1 MTAICYH
8 RTMIRSALIL
18 LFLLAWQV
26 NWPGGAAAEPQHG
39 FAVLGSLK
47 YGPGFQH
54 FDYVNPDAPKGGR
67 LRLWYNGNFDSLNP
81 FILKGRWVAGS
92 NPFGVDGRLL
102 TFETLMMGSADEA
115 DSFYGLVAGGVE
127 IADDRQSITF
137 TLRAEARWHDGSEM
151 TAADVAYSF
160 ATLKAK
166 GHPAFRILFKD
177 VTGTEVLGPRKI
189 RFNFAKGVLTRDL
202 PATVARMPIISK
214 AWYGEHDFTKTTMTP
229 PLGSG
234 PYRVEKV
241 DPGRSITYALVADHW
256 GKDLA
261 VYRGRNNFQRL
272 TWDYYRDRDIA
283 LESLFA
289 GKIDFREDFTSR
301 NWATRYD
308 NVPAVKDGRLIKETL
323 PDHNPSGFQAFF
335 LNTRKA
341 KFADRRVRR
350 AIGLVFDFE
359 WTNKNLF
366 HGLYR
371 RTYSIFQNSDM
382 EAKGPPLGPELAL
395 LEPWRKELPGEVF
408 GPVYRAPKTNGSGII
423 RRELRAAKK
432 LLRAAGWVVRDGK
445 LVNGKGEGFEIEF
458 ISYSKLFERIVMP
471 YVRNLEKLGISGR
484 FRLVEPA
491 QYQRRLQEFDF
502 DIATFRNSS
511 SLTPG
516 LSLRN
521 AWNSK
526 TADMM
531 GGRNYTGLKSAAVDS
546 LVEKIIAAKSRE
558 ELRHATHALDR
569 VIMWTHNL
577 VPQWFKASHTIAY
590 WDLFGRPAIKPK
602 YARGVLDTWWWD
614 RAKAAKLGRE

>member
-1 MTAICYH
+1 
-8 RTMIRSALIL
+8 MIRTINCTMVRAMIRLGLIL
-18 LFLLAWQV
+18 AFAIASLGMAV
-26 NWPGGAAAEPQHG
+26 AKPQHG

-47 YGPGFQH
+47 YGPDFRH
-54 FDYVNPDAPKGGR
+54 FDYVNPDAPKAGR

-81 FILKGRWVAGS
+81 FILKGRWAAGS

-102 TFETLMMGSADEA
+102 TFETLMTGSGDEE
-115 DSFYGLVAGGVE
+115 DSFYGLIAGGVE
-127 IADDRQSITF
+127 RPDDGQSITF
-137 TLRAEARWHDGSEM
+137 TLRRAARWHDGSEI
-151 TAADVAYSF
+151 TAHDVAFSF
-160 ATLKAK
+160 DILKAK
-166 GHPAFRILFKD
+166 GHPAFRVLFRD
-177 VTGTEVLGPRKI
+177 ITGTTVLGPRKI
-189 RFNFAKGVLTRDL
+189 RFDFASGALTRDL
-202 PATVARMPIISK
+202 PATAASMPIISK
-214 AWYGEHDFTKTTMTP
+214 AWYTANDFTKTTMTP

-234 PYRVEKV
+234 PYKVDKV
-241 DPGRSITYALVADHW
+241 DPGRSITYVLADNYW
-256 GKDLA
+256 GKGLA
-261 VYRGRNNFQRL
+261 VNRGRHNFQRI

-283 LESLFA
+283 LQSLFA

-301 NWATRYD
+301 NWATKYD
-308 NVPAVKDGRLIKETL
+308 GIPAVKDGRLIREVL
-323 PDHNPSGFQAFF
+323 PDQNPSGFQAFF
-335 LNTRKA
+335 LNTRRP

-366 HGLYR
+366 YSLYR

-382 EAKGPPLGPELAL
+382 EATGAPKGAELAL
-395 LEPWRKELPGEVF
+395 LEPWRKALPGVVF

-423 RRELRAAKK
+423 RSELRAAKA
-432 LLRAAGWVVRDGK
+432 LLKAAGWAVKNGK
-445 LVNGKGEGFEIEF
+445 LVNGQGAPFEIEF

-471 YVRNLEKLGISGR
+471 YVRNLERLGIAAR

-502 DIATFRNSS
+502 DVTTFRNSS

-516 LSLRN
+516 LGLRN
-521 AWNSK
+521 AWNSR
-526 TADMM
+526 TADMT
-531 GGRNYTGLKSAAVDS
+531 GGRNYTGLKSPVVDD
-546 LVEKIIAAKSRE
+546 LIEKIIAAKTRD

-614 RAKAAKLGRE
+614 GAKAGKLGRK

>member
-1 MTAICYH
+1 VTAICYH
-8 RTMIRSALIL
+8 RSMIRNALIL
-18 LFLLAWQV
+18 IFLLAWQV
-26 NWPGGAAAEPQHG
+26 NWPGGAVAKPQHG

-47 YGPGFQH
+47 YGPGFKH

-81 FILKGRWVAGS
+81 FILKGRWAAGS

-102 TFETLMMGSADEA
+102 TFETLMMGSGDEA

-127 IADDRQSITF
+127 IPDDRQSITF

-151 TAADVAYSF
+151 TATDVAYSF
-160 ATLKAK
+160 TTLKAK

-189 RFNFAKGVLTRDL
+189 RFNFAKGALTRDL

-366 HGLYR
+366 YSLYR

-382 EAKGPPLGPELAL
+382 EAKGAPLGAELAL

-423 RRELRAAKK
+423 RRELRAAKT
-432 LLRAAGWVVRDGK
+432 LLQAAGWVVRDGK

-531 GGRNYTGLKSAAVDS
+531 GGRNYTGLKSAAVDA
-546 LVEKIIAAKSRE
+546 LVEKIIAARSRE

-602 YARGVLDTWWWD
+602 YARGILDTWWWD

>member
-8 RTMIRSALIL
+8 RAMIRFGFILALA
-18 LFLLAWQV
+18 LFWQAGALAK
-26 NWPGGAAAEPQHG
+26 PQHG

-47 YGPGFQH
+47 YGPDFKH
-54 FDYVNPDAPKGGR
+54 FDYVNPEAPKGGH

-81 FILKGRWVAGS
+81 FILKGRWAAGS
-92 NPFGVDGRLL
+92 NPFGVAGRLL
-102 TFETLMMGSADEA
+102 TFETLMTGSGDEE
-115 DSFYGLVAGGVE
+115 DSYYGLIAEAVE
-127 IADDRQSITF
+127 IPDDRQSITF
-137 TLRAEARWHDGSEM
+137 YLRPQARWHDGTEI
-151 TAADVAYSF
+151 TTEDVAFSF
-160 ATLKAK
+160 STLKSK
-166 GHPAFRILFKD
+166 GHPAFRVLFKD
-177 VTGTEVLGPRKI
+177 ITGTDILGPRKI
-189 RFNFAKGVLTRDL
+189 RFNFAEGVLTRDL
-202 PATVARMPIISK
+202 PATAAGMPVISK
-214 AWYGEHDFTKTTMTP
+214 AYYTEHDFTKTTMTP

-234 PYRVEKV
+234 PYKVDKV
-241 DPGRSITYALVADHW
+241 DPGRSITYVLAENHW
-256 GKDLA
+256 AKDLA
-261 VYRGRNNFQRL
+261 VYRGRNNFRRI

-301 NWATRYD
+301 NWATKYD
-308 NVPAVKDGRLIKETL
+308 DVPAVKDGRLIKEVL

-335 LNTRKA
+335 INTRKA

-350 AIGLVFDFE
+350 AIGMVFDFE

-366 HGLYR
+366 YGLYR

-382 EAKGPPLGPELAL
+382 EAAGTPKGAELAL
-395 LEPWRKELPGEVF
+395 LEPWRKDLPGEVF
-408 GPVYRAPKTNGSGII
+408 GPVYRAPKTQGSGNI

-432 LLRAAGWVVRDGK
+432 LLKEAGWTVKDGK

-458 ISYSKLFERIVMP
+458 LSYSKLFERIVMP
-471 YVRNLEKLGISGR
+471 YVRNLEKLGIAAN

-491 QYQRRLQEFDF
+491 QYQRRIQEFDF
-502 DIATFRNSS
+502 DITTFRNSS

-516 LSLRN
+516 LGLRN

-526 TADMM
+526 TADMT
-531 GGRNYTGLKSAAVDS
+531 GGRNYTGLKSPAVDD
-546 LVEKIIAAKSRE
+546 LIEKIIAAKTRD

-614 RAKAAKLGRE
+614 RAKAEKLGRN

>member
-1 MTAICYH
+1 
-8 RTMIRSALIL
+8 MIRVWLLLIL
-18 LFLLAWQV
+18 SLALCA
-26 NWPGGAAAEPQHG
+26 GAAAEPRHG

-47 YGPGFQH
+47 YGPGFKH

-81 FILKGRWVAGS
+81 FILKGHWAAGS

-102 TFETLMMGSADEA
+102 TFESLMTGAGDEE
-115 DSFYGLVAGGVE
+115 DSYYGLIAGGVE
-127 IADDRQSITF
+127 LTDDGQSITF
-137 TLRAEARWHDGSEM
+137 TLRPEARWHDGSEI

-166 GHPAFRILFKD
+166 GHPVFRVLLKD
-177 VTGTEVLGPRKI
+177 VAGAEVLAPRKV
-189 RFNFAKGVLTRDL
+189 RFNFAQGAHTRDL
-202 PATVARMPIISK
+202 PATVASMPVISQ
-214 AWYGEHDFTKTTMTP
+214 AWYKDHDFSKTTMTA

-241 DPGRSITYALVADHW
+241 DPGRSITYALVPNHW
-256 GKDLA
+256 ARGLA
-261 VYRGRNNFQRL
+261 VYAGRHNFQRIS
-272 TWDYYRDRDIA
+272 WDYYRDRDIA
-283 LESLFA
+283 LEGLFA

-301 NWATRYD
+301 NWATKYD
-308 NVPAVKDGRLIKETL
+308 NVPAVKDGRLIKEVL

-335 LNTRKA
+335 LNTRRA

-366 HGLYR
+366 YGLYR

-382 EAKGPPLGPELAL
+382 EAAGPPQGAELAL
-395 LEPWRKELPGEVF
+395 LEPWRQALPAEVF
-408 GPVYRAPKTNGSGII
+408 GAVYRAPKTNASGNI
-423 RRELRAAKK
+423 RSQLRQAKK
-432 LLRAAGWVVRDGK
+432 LLAAAGWTVRDGK
-445 LVNGKGEGFEIEF
+445 LVNGQNQVFEIEF
-458 ISYSKLFERIVMP
+458 LSYGKAFERIVMP
-471 YVRNLEKLGISGR
+471 YIRNLEKLGIAAR

-491 QYQRRLQEFDF
+491 QYQRRIQEFDF
-502 DIATFRNSS
+502 DITTFRNSS

-516 LSLRN
+516 LGLRS
-521 AWNSK
+521 AWNSRN
-526 TADMM
+526 ADVI
-531 GGRNYTGLKSAAVDS
+531 GGRNYTGLKSAAVDD
-546 LVEKIIAAKSRE
+546 LIEKIIQAKNRAQ
-558 ELRHATHALDR
+558 LRHATHALDR

-577 VPQWFKASHTIAY
+577 VPQWFKAAHTIAY

-614 RAKAAKLGRE
+614 PAKATRLGRE

>member
-1 MTAICYH
+1 MNLNRPVALRLVQICLVLLLLWGG
-8 RTMIRSALIL
+8 RAL
-18 LFLLAWQV
+18 
-26 NWPGGAAAEPQHG
+26 AEPSHG

-47 YGPGFQH
+47 YGPDFKH
-54 FDYVNPDAPKGGR
+54 FDYVNPNAPKGGR

-81 FILKGRWVAGS
+81 FILKGHWAAGS

-102 TFETLMMGSADEA
+102 TFETLMIGSGDEE
-115 DSFYGLVAGGVE
+115 DSYYGLIAGGVE
-127 IADDRQSITF
+127 LPDDGQSITF
-137 TLRAEARWHDGSEM
+137 NLRPEARWHDGSGI
-151 TAADVAYSF
+151 TADEVVFSF
-160 ATLKAK
+160 DTLKAK
-166 GHPAFRILFKD
+166 GHPVYRVLFKD
-177 VTGTEVLGPRKI
+177 VTGAEVLGPRKV

-202 PATVARMPIISK
+202 PATVAAMPVLSK
-214 AWYGEHDFTKTTMTP
+214 VWYTANDFTKTTMTP
-229 PLGSG
+229 PMGSG

-241 DPGRSITYALVADHW
+241 DPGRSITYVLVDDHW
-256 GKDLA
+256 GRDLA
-261 VYRGRNNFQRL
+261 VYRGRNNFRRI

-301 NWATRYD
+301 NWATKYD
-308 NVPAVKDGRLIKETL
+308 NVPAVKDGRLIKEVL
-323 PDHNPSGFQAFF
+323 PDQNPSGFQAFF
-335 LNTRKA
+335 LNTRRA

-366 HGLYR
+366 YGLYQ

-382 EAKGPPLGPELAL
+382 EAAAAPQGAELAL

-408 GPVYRAPKTNGSGII
+408 GPVYRAPKTNGSGNI
-423 RRELRAAKK
+423 RSQLRQAKK
-432 LLRAAGWVVRDGK
+432 LLAAAGWKIQNGK
-445 LVNGKGEGFEIEF
+445 LINGAGEAFDIEF
-458 ISYSKLFERIVMP
+458 LSYGKAFERIVMP
-471 YVRNLEKLGISGR
+471 YIRNLEKLGISAR

-491 QYQRRLQEFDF
+491 QYQRRIQDFDF
-502 DIATFRNSS
+502 DITTFRNSS

-516 LSLRN
+516 LSLRS
-521 AWNSK
+521 AWGSK
-526 TADMM
+526 TADMI
-531 GGRNYTGLKSAAVDS
+531 GGRNYTGLKSPAVDD
-546 LVEKIIAAKSRE
+546 LIERIIQAKSRE
-558 ELRHATHALDR
+558 ELRYATHALDR

-614 RAKAAKLGRE
+614 PAKAAKLGRN

>member
-1 MTAICYH
+1 
-8 RTMIRSALIL
+8 MIRPVNSIARLLLLLTLAPFLIGTVPAL
-18 LFLLAWQV
+18 
-26 NWPGGAAAEPQHG
+26 AEPSHG

-47 YGPGFQH
+47 YGPDFKH

-81 FILKGRWVAGS
+81 FILKGHWAAGS

-102 TFETLMMGSADEA
+102 TFETLMIGSGDEE
-115 DSFYGLVAGGVE
+115 DSYYGLIAGGVE
-127 IADDRQSITF
+127 IPDDRQSITF
-137 TLRAEARWHDGSEM
+137 TLRPAARWHDGS
-151 TAADVAYSF
+151 AISADDVAFSF
-160 ATLKAK
+160 DILKTK
-166 GHPAFRILFKD
+166 GHPVYRVLFKD
-177 VTGTEVLGPRKI
+177 ITGTEVLGPRKV

-202 PATVARMPIISK
+202 PATVAAMPVLSK
-214 AWYGEHDFTKTTMTP
+214 SWYSDHDFTKTTMTP
-229 PLGSG
+229 PMGSG

-241 DPGRSITYALVADHW
+241 DPGRSITYVLVDDHW

-261 VYRGRNNFQRL
+261 VYRGRNNFRRI

-301 NWATRYD
+301 NWATKYD
-308 NVPAVKDGRLIKETL
+308 DVPAVKDGRLIKEIL
-323 PDHNPSGFQAFF
+323 PDQNPSGFQAFF
-335 LNTRKA
+335 LNTRRA
-341 KFADRRVRR
+341 KFTDRRVRQ

-366 HGLYR
+366 HGLYQ

-382 EAKGPPLGPELAL
+382 EATGAPVGAELAL
-395 LEPWRKELPGEVF
+395 LEPWRKDLPKEVF
-408 GPVYRAPKTNGSGII
+408 GEVYRAPKTKGTGNI
-423 RRELRAAKK
+423 RGQLRQAKK
-432 LLRAAGWVVRDGK
+432 LLGAAGWKVRDGK
-445 LVNGKGEGFEIEF
+445 LVNGAGKSFEIEF
-458 ISYSKLFERIVMP
+458 LSYGKAFERIVMP
-471 YVRNLEKLGISGR
+471 YIRNLEKLGITAR

-491 QYQRRLQEFDF
+491 QYQRRVQEFDF
-502 DIATFRNSS
+502 DITTFRNSS

-516 LSLRN
+516 LGLRS

-526 TADMM
+526 TADMT
-531 GGRNYTGLKSAAVDS
+531 GGRNYTGLKSPAVDA
-546 LVEKIIAAKSRE
+546 LIEKIIQAGNRD

-569 VIMWTHNL
+569 VIMWSHNL

-590 WDLFGRPAIKPK
+590 WDLFGRPASKPK

-614 RAKAAKLGRE
+614 PAKAAKLGRN